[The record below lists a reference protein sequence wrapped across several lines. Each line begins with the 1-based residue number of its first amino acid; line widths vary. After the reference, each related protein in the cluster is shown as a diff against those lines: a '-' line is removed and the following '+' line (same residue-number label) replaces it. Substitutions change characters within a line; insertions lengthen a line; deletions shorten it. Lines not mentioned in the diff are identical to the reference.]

1 MKALTTD
8 QLVRNHDRLACKR
21 AHVLHRRLP
30 AYSIELA
37 DLLQVARMGL
47 AEAALRWKA
56 DNEQHASFATFAYY
70 RVQGALIDHVREVI
84 GRDGQ
89 RLATVNA
96 RSLDAVLPGTADRSR
111 LDACQ
116 DESATRAMDDVEGHD
131 CIAAAGFDARE
142 AVIARG
148 ILEDVP
154 LKDLAAQLGLSQ
166 SRVSQLVARMG
177 TKMLAQ
183 GMAPQRML
191 VAA

>member
-1 MKALTTD
+1 LKALTVD

-30 AYSIELA
+30 AHSIELD

-47 AEAALRWKA
+47 TEAALRWEREN
-56 DNEQHASFATFAYY
+56 DSHASFATFAYY

-111 LDACQ
+111 LDACE
-116 DESATRAMDDVEGHD
+116 DVSAMQAMDDVESYD
-131 CIAAAGFDARE
+131 CIQAAGFDERE

-148 ILEDVP
+148 MIDDVP
-154 LKDLAAQLGLSQ
+154 LKTLAAQLGLSQ
-166 SRVSQLVARMG
+166 SRISQLVARMEP
-177 TKMLAQ
+177 KMRAQ
-183 GMAPQRML
+183 GMVPRHML
-191 VAA
+191 AAA